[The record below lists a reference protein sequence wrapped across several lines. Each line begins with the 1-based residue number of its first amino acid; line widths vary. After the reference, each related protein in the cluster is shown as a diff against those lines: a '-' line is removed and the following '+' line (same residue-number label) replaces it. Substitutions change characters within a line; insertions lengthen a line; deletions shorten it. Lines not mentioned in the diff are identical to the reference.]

1 MIDAIGT
8 QTVIAEKIKKKRLD
22 YVLSLKR
29 SQNSLYEDVE
39 EYFSDE
45 GLQKGIWESRNYKKH
60 RKKRMIK

>member
-45 GLQKGIWESRNYKKH
+45 GLQKGI
-60 RKKRMIK
+60 